1 MRTVR
6 SFAAMALMFGL
17 GEVVQAGSS
26 STPAMLTLP
35 VHETSPA
42 LSLDPAIY
50 HLPAVVYPRGLN
62 LVFVADGYP
71 SWETFMQ
78 DTELLLNS
86 LKTVEPWKSYT
97 RYNLYQIRPP
107 ENLCTITSQ
116 HERKPVLRCAPE
128 QINPYLIRLGLHRY
142 KLIVLSRQPFQS
154 WANVSRLSNSGLFFS
169 LPESPNTPADW
180 QTTDWLFLHLIGH
193 AFGLKDEEQF
203 VIANA
208 HSAAARPDGPNC
220 APDRATAEQWW
231 GDLVGHDSPVGYFPR
246 CAGNRLSIK
255 PTQSSLMNLNDL
267 SNFTPTYGPVSER
280 YLRMMLNLCFSD
292 QPTNLEPTEKD
303 FLDRYPEFQ
312 RCISERT

>member
-1 MRTVR
+1 
-6 SFAAMALMFGL
+6 MALMLGL

-26 STPAMLTLP
+26 SAPVVFTSPA
-35 VHETSPA
+35 HETSLV
-42 LSLDPAIY
+42 LSLDSAIY
-50 HLPAVVYPRGLN
+50 HLPQMISPRGLN

-71 SWETFMQ
+71 SWETFMH

-142 KLIVLSRQPFQS
+142 KLIVLSRQTFQS
-154 WANVSRLSNSGLFFS
+154 WANVSRLENSGLFFS
-169 LPESPNTPADW
+169 VPDSPNTPADQ
-180 QTTDWLFLHLIGH
+180 QTTDWLFLHLLGH

-208 HSAAARPDGPNC
+208 NSAAARPDGPNC
-220 APDRATAEQWW
+220 APDRATAERWW
-231 GDLVGHDSPVGYFPR
+231 GDVVGTDPHVGYFPG
-246 CAGNRLSIK
+246 CAGNLSYVK
-255 PTQSSLMNLNDL
+255 PTRSSLMNLNDL

-280 YLRMMLNLCFSD
+280 YLRAMLNLCFSD
-292 QPTNLEPTEKD
+292 SSATQHLEQE

-312 RCISERT
+312 GCLSEHA